1 MVEIIVSKEYDQV
14 RMDKVV
20 HKVLK
25 EATKS
30 FVQKMYR
37 KKNIVLNDKKS
48 NGKEIL
54 RTGDSIKFYFSDDTF
69 AKFSGQSVYDNLE
82 QSQSLNEGVKIQRVG
97 NQSMDMDAIN
107 NYCLKEDQIIY
118 EDCDLLVYNKEPNL
132 LSQPN
137 GRDHHLIEDYEGYLQ
152 KKGHRPD
159 ILDTYGVCNR
169 LDRNTTGLIL
179 IGKNAKALRL
189 INDNIL
195 NKQTSKFY
203 HTIVFGHLDKP
214 IELKG
219 YLVKKGNRNKVTI
232 SEEGPGD
239 YIHTLAEPLKYSKD
253 GRFTKVRV
261 QILTGKSH
269 QIRAHLSYAGY
280 PVIGD
285 GKYGDKQINDYFRKT
300 YGLMYHL
307 LHSRSFGLGQIE
319 DLPEI
324 NGKTFTADYFAEFE
338 TILKELF

>member
-1 MVEIIVSKEYDQV
+1 MVEIKVSKEYDQV

-25 EATKS
+25 EASKS

-48 NGKEIL
+48 SGKEIL
-54 RTGDSIKFYFSDDTF
+54 KTGDSIKFYFSDETF
-69 AKFSGQSVYDNLE
+69 AKFSGQTISEDMEQGRPSSGNGFGKEADN
-82 QSQSLNEGVKIQRVG
+82 QPIASNV
-97 NQSMDMDAIN
+97 D

-118 EDCDLLVYNKEPNL
+118 EDGDLLVYNKEPNL

-137 GRDHHLIEDYEGYLQ
+137 GRDHHLMEDYEGYL
-152 KKGHRPD
+152 KKIGHKSG
-159 ILDTYGVCNR
+159 ILDSYGVCNR

-195 NKQTSKFY
+195 NKRTSKFY
-203 HTIVFGHLDKP
+203 HTIVFGHLDKM

-239 YIHTLAEPLKYSKD
+239 YIHTIAEPLMYSKD
-253 GRFTKVRV
+253 NRFTKVRV

-285 GKYGDKQINDYFRKT
+285 GKYGDKQINDYFRKS
-300 YGLMYHL
+300 YGLKYHL
-307 LHSRSFGLGQIE
+307 LHSRSL
-319 DLPEI
+319 D
-324 NGKTFTADYFAEFE
+324 
-338 TILKELF
+338 